1 MPPKPV
7 DRGAEWYNIDFS
19 LQNQLRLAG
28 ASPAT
33 VAAAGGGVCLCVSCF
48 KYNLCMCWEVECVP
62 GCVCCHP
69 GSSPRDHLARKMR
82 LRRRKDCSQD
92 DQAKQVLKGMS
103 DVAQEKKNMEVRDMQ
118 EKWRA
123 KKLFLKNI
131 YIYFSVIFVFIIYL
145 KKCYRF
151 A

>member
-7 DRGAEWYNIDFS
+7 DRAAEWYNIDFS

-33 VAAAGGGVCLCVSCF
+33 VAAAGGGACQINNTFAYAVHFYFCLLVVVSTGLSLCV
-48 KYNLCMCWEVECVP
+48 YVQ
-62 GCVCCHP
+62 

-103 DVAQEKKNMEVRDMQ
+103 DVAQEKKNLEVGELWRRMPTGLISSFFFISQLFTFFRKME
-118 EKWRA
+118 
-123 KKLFLKNI
+123 I
-131 YIYFSVIFVFIIYL
+131 
-145 KKCYRF
+145 
-151 A
+151 